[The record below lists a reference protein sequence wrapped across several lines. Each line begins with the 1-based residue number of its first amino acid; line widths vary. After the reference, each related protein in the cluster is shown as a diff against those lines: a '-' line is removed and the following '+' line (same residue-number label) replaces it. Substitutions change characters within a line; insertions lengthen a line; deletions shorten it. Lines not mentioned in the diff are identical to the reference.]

1 MSMQT
6 AQPLTIPALRQ
17 VGTARATALAMLIS
31 AAVSAFLFWLIYF
44 RGGSGGAG
52 EAVLRLPAINASL
65 NALSTTLLVAGY
77 VAIRQGHPLRHARL
91 MLAALASSGLF
102 LVGYVT
108 YYAVAGNTPFE
119 GQGLI
124 RPIYFFI
131 LISHIVLSVAVL
143 PLILLSVFLS
153 LAGHFSQHRRVAR
166 YALPI
171 WLYVSVTG
179 VLVFVLLRLIAW

>member
-1 MSMQT
+1 MQAT
-6 AQPLTIPALRQ
+6 QPLTIPALRQ
-17 VGTARATALAMLIS
+17 VGTARATALVVLAS

-44 RGGSGGAG
+44 RGSPGGAS
-52 EAVLRLPAINASL
+52 EAVARLPAVNASL

-77 VAIRQGHPLRHARL
+77 LAIRQGQYLRHTRL

-102 LVGYVT
+102 LVGYIT
-108 YYAVAGNTPFE
+108 YYTFAGNTPFE

-124 RPIYFFI
+124 RPAYFFV
-131 LISHIVLSVAVL
+131 LVSHIVLSVAVL

-153 LAGHFSQHRRVAR
+153 LAGRFPQHRRVAR
-166 YALPI
+166 WALPI